1 MEDNK
6 GANPG
11 WLLVW
16 GGAIGAILIGT
27 QVKSLLGV
35 RYIGDFSDRGV
46 SGVTKISDELYSL
59 MWAVAAGAVGLG
71 GSLIS
76 KKSSD

>member
-46 SGVTKISDELYSL
+46 SAVT
-59 MWAVAAGAVGLG
+59 
-71 GSLIS
+71 
-76 KKSSD
+76 